1 MFAFLTGAAPWWWII
16 AGLALG
22 AVEMLAFSYI
32 LIWPGMAAVA
42 VGLWLFAH
50 PALSGDWQ
58 VALFAALSLAFTL
71 AGRAW
76 VMRGGPTSSQNPGL
90 NRRAA
95 RLIGRRARVAEALG
109 GDLCEVEIEGERW
122 RARGAGPLDP
132 GAERAV
138 RGVDGM
144 TLLLADAD

>member
-22 AVEMLAFSYI
+22 AVEMLTFSYI
-32 LIWPGMAAVA
+32 LIWPGLAAVA
-42 VGLWLFAH
+42 VGLWLFAQ
-50 PALSGDWQ
+50 PGLSGGGQ
-58 VALFAALSLAFTL
+58 VALFALLSLAFAV

-76 VMRGGPTSSQNPGL
+76 VMRRKPPPPEAAGL

-95 RLIGRRARVAEALG
+95 RLVGRRARVAEALG

-122 RARGAGPLDP
+122 RARGAGPLTP
-132 GAERAV
+132 GDERGV
-138 RGVDGM
+138 RGADGM
-144 TLLLADAD
+144 TLLLED